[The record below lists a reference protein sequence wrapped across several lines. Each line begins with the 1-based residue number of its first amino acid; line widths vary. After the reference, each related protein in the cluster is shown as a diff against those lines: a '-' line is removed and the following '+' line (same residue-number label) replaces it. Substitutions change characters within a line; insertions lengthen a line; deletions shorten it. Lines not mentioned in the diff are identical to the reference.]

1 MRSNIGVS
9 KKGKIKGIN
18 GEVKHLYTLYYKNS
32 IVKYRVYLINCK
44 GENNFYLHKV
54 PKEEDK
60 IRIYA

>member
-9 KKGKIKGIN
+9 KKEIKEYGK
-18 GEVKHLYTLYYKNS
+18 VQCFYTFYYKNS
-32 IVKYRVYLINCK
+32 TVKYRVYLINCK